1 MALIKAGIF
10 LKERIF
16 AEALAEGLSRQAGPI
31 QFYLLSAFEEGEFC
45 DLILTEPTG
54 NRGGADFGEGNS
66 KGNSKRICCGIVEL
80 VRRPGEENLFGKPP
94 YRIYRYKESPNLLN
108 DLLFVYFKMTGRSLE
123 NHGDAKCR
131 TTVFLSE
138 CGGCGATSIALA
150 SARML
155 YQIYGSRVLYLNLC
169 PLNDTGTDSYA
180 GDNRSF
186 VKLLY
191 YLQQNRDFPISS
203 FITEE
208 EEMDYVNTGAVN
220 GYFNEM
226 KPLFLQ
232 RFQEKI
238 GRLGKY
244 DFLFLDIGNHLS
256 RENKK
261 LISAAECTV
270 LVSDGQRKRSGKY
283 REAISREIAE
293 RLTHGRIV
301 RIRNFAEDSWEEA
314 DEAES
319 DLSDGQE
326 LLYISRQRDGK
337 LQLTQ
342 DYGNEI
348 SEVARVIMEG
358 TEHDGGKQSISAGT
372 D

>member
-10 LKERIF
+10 LKDRIF

-31 QFYLLSAFEEGEFC
+31 RFYLLSAFEEGDFC
-45 DLILTEPTG
+45 DLILAEPDWDRDEG
-54 NRGGADFGEGNS
+54 VFGGSDRES
-66 KGNSKRICCGIVEL
+66 SYCGIVEL
-80 VRRPGEENLFGKPP
+80 VRQPGEENLFGKPP

-108 DLLFVYFKMTGRSLE
+108 DLLFVYFEMTGRSLE

-131 TTVFLSE
+131 TIVFLSE

-169 PLNDTGTDSYA
+169 PLNDTEDDKA
-180 GDNRSF
+180 GRESGRF

-191 YLQQNRDFPISS
+191 YLQENRDFPVSS

-208 EEMDYVNTGAVN
+208 EELDCVNTGIVN

-226 KPLFLQ
+226 KPLFMQ
-232 RFQEKI
+232 RFLEKI

-256 RENKK
+256 RENKN
-261 LISAAECTV
+261 LISGAECTV
-270 LVSDGQRKRSGKY
+270 LVSDGERRCSGKY
-283 REAISREIAE
+283 RKAISREIAE
-293 RLTHGRIV
+293 RVDHGRIV
-301 RIRNFAEDSWEEA
+301 HIRNFADDSWEEDYT
-314 DEAES
+314 DETELAE
-319 DLSDGQE
+319 GEE
-326 LLYISRQRDGK
+326 LFCISRQRDGN
-337 LQLTQ
+337 LQLAQ
-342 DYGNEI
+342 NFGNEV
-348 SEVARVIMEG
+348 SEVAKAIMEG
-358 TEHDGGKQSISAGT
+358 TDHGGGKQSFSAGT

>member
-10 LKERIF
+10 LKDRIF
-16 AEALAEGLSRQAGPI
+16 AEAFAEGLSRQAGPI
-31 QFYLLSAFEEGEFC
+31 RFYLLSAFEEGNFC
-45 DLILTEPTG
+45 DLILAEPDWD
-54 NRGGADFGEGNS
+54 RGECMFGEGVS
-66 KGNSKRICCGIVEL
+66 ESSRCGIVEL
-80 VRRPGEENLFGKPP
+80 VRQPGEENLFGKPP

-123 NHGDAKCR
+123 NYGDAKCR
-131 TTVFLSE
+131 IIVFLSE

-169 PLNDTGTDSYA
+169 PLNDTGDDKDGRES
-180 GDNRSF
+180 GRF

-191 YLQQNRDFPISS
+191 YLQQNREFPISS

-208 EEMDYVNTGAVN
+208 EELDCVDTGIVN

-226 KPLFLQ
+226 KPLYMQ
-232 RFQEKI
+232 RLLEKI

-256 RENKK
+256 RENRN
-261 LISAAECTV
+261 LISGAECTV
-270 LVSDGQRKRSGKY
+270 LVSDGERKRSGKY
-283 REAISREIAE
+283 RNIISREITKKLE
-293 RLTHGRIV
+293 HGRIIH
-301 RIRNFAEDSWEEA
+301 IRNFADDSWEDDNA
-314 DEAES
+314 DETE
-319 DLSDGQE
+319 LSEGE
-326 LLYISRQRDGK
+326 EIFCISRQRDGN

-342 DYGNEI
+342 NFGNEV
-348 SEVARVIMEG
+348 SEVAKVIMEG
-358 TEHDGGKQSISAGT
+358 TDYGRGQQSFSAGT